1 LELNDRLT
9 QLEDEIKIMKNEV
22 QAVLLDLRESY
33 LNTENPFNSSAAP
46 VAAQPIIIN
55 NPAPVAPEEKKD
67 DVVPEEESPE
77 SQIAEVGVLDDEPE
91 LSDESVLD
99 SEPEPDSGSGLLDD
113 GPELDYEPGADAGKE
128 TAREEVKRAWR
139 PAIESEPHFGFRE
152 TTTGA
157 LSGDAISIAAMAELA
172 QWIDDTV
179 KQSGCERTET
189 ILDISEKM
197 GYLSPDLR
205 KILVKFINPI
215 LGEYSG
221 KVETRDYL
229 GSIIKFS
236 RLLGKEENKSE
247 IALLYILCQES
258 KP

>member
-1 LELNDRLT
+1 MELNDRLT

-33 LNTENPFNSSAAP
+33 LNTENPFAP
-46 VAAQPIIIN
+46 GVSPVTAQPIIIN
-55 NPAPVAPEEKKD
+55 QPAPAVQEEKKD
-67 DVVPEEESPE
+67 DVMPEEESPE

-91 LSDESVLD
+91 LSDGSVLD
-99 SEPEPDSGSGLLDD
+99 SEPEPDSESELLDD
-113 GPELDYEPGADAGKE
+113 GPELDHESGVDAGEE
-128 TAREEVKRAWR
+128 TAHEEVKRAWR
-139 PAIESEPHFGFRE
+139 PAIESESHFGFKE
-152 TTTGA
+152 TAASA
-157 LSGDAISIAAMAELA
+157 LPGDAISIATMAELA

-179 KQSGCERTET
+179 KQFGCERTET

-197 GYLSPDLR
+197 GYLSPELR

-236 RLLGKEENKSE
+236 RLLGKEDNKSE